1 MTQRTVLASG
11 LKAASLGVEDER
23 ATWQAAEASALQK
36 GAEGGEPA
44 LHLLGMAILEEGG
57 EGEAQMR

>member
-36 GAEGGEPA
+36 GAEGGE
-44 LHLLGMAILEEGG
+44 
-57 EGEAQMR
+57 GEAQMR